1 MLKGLRTSRSFTK
14 GDGRLS
20 DAAPALS
27 QLLPVSGPA
36 PVGSDGMVA
45 CCMLR
50 LDLPAVTRLG
60 RGILL
65 TLSPVNLLKTPMNFL
80 VLILTHLLCELASND
95 GATLVLFHSM
105 FSVVVLGRPL
115 PLITRVLGTATLLEL
130 DIDMRA
136 TIVPNAGRL
145 ERTPS
150 PVLSVCN
157 APA

>member
-1 MLKGLRTSRSFTK
+1 MRKGLRTFRSFTK

-20 DAAPALS
+20 DAVPALY
-27 QLLPVSGPA
+27 LPLPVSGSA
-36 PVGSDGMVA
+36 LVGSDGMVA

-65 TLSPVNLLKTPMNFL
+65 TLSPVNLLKSPMKFLLLFLTP
-80 VLILTHLLCELASND
+80 LLCELASND

-105 FSVVVLGRPL
+105 FSVVVPGLPL

-130 DIDMRA
+130 DIDMHA
-136 TIVPNAGRL
+136 TTVPNVGRL
-145 ERTPS
+145 EMTPS
-150 PVLSVCN
+150 PILSACN